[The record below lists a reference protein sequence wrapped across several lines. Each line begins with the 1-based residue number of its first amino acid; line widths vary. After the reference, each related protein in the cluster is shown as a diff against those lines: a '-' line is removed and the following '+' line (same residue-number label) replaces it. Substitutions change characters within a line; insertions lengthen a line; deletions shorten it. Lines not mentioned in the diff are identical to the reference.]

1 MMANSYKLLLAGLA
15 ALTILMPWWLTV
27 NAPQIGLFGA
37 LLLGA
42 AFPLLLI
49 YAVLRRIRNWS
60 GITALVMIPYS
71 VLGIMEVVATLGAL
85 DSGMA
90 IAIVSIANFF
100 TALDA
105 GRRPS

>member
-1 MMANSYKLLLAGLA
+1 MTGSYKMLLIGLT
-15 ALTILMPWWLTV
+15 ALMVLMPIWLQT
-27 NAPQIGLFGA
+27 NAPQIGLAGA

-42 AFPLLLI
+42 AFPALLI

-71 VLGIMEVVATLGAL
+71 VLGVMEVVATLGAF

-90 IAIVSIANFF
+90 IAVVSIANFF
-100 TALDA
+100 LALDA
-105 GRRPS
+105 GRRG